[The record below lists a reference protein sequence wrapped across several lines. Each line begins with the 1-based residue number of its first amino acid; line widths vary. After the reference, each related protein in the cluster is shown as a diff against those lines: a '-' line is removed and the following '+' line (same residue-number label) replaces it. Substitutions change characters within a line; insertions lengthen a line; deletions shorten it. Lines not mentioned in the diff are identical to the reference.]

1 MTISVRFLSV
11 VRALRSFLE
20 RLLRIGLGLLDMMS
34 FSTALMKASRA
45 ASLPLGGAHVPLHLK
60 RFLTSSDGLVEL
72 VWLFWKNSFSR
83 KRLAKSLISACISDQ
98 LIRLGVGTK
107 VSPRDKSLI
116 SVFESCAVER
126 LITVSFCS
134 SGEFDELFE
143 RVLRFFF
150 FWLVGV
156 SVLLAMLPVFAV

>member
-83 KRLAKSLISACISDQ
+83 KRLINLTKELSFYAGRNLYIILLLSLRNI
-98 LIRLGVGTK
+98 
-107 VSPRDKSLI
+107 
-116 SVFESCAVER
+116 
-126 LITVSFCS
+126 
-134 SGEFDELFE
+134 
-143 RVLRFFF
+143 
-150 FWLVGV
+150 
-156 SVLLAMLPVFAV
+156 

>member
-1 MTISVRFLSV
+1 MTISVSFLSV

-20 RLLRIGLGLLDMMS
+20 RLLRLGLGLLDMS

-72 VWLFWKNSFSR
+72 DWLFWKNSLSR

-98 LIRLGVGTK
+98 LIRL
-107 VSPRDKSLI
+107 
-116 SVFESCAVER
+116 
-126 LITVSFCS
+126 
-134 SGEFDELFE
+134 
-143 RVLRFFF
+143 
-150 FWLVGV
+150 
-156 SVLLAMLPVFAV
+156 